1 MVAQA
6 AIAALPLIEPVARG
20 ALQLAQTPVLG
31 WERVESY
38 TRGRKRP
45 HAIVQRTSFTLRAW
59 ELAAAGG
66 VGFLIV
72 WGLLVQKAQK
82 EGTVPALPGN
92 LQTIFDFF
100 F

>member
-1 MVAQA
+1 V
-6 AIAALPLIEPVARG
+6 
-20 ALQLAQTPVLG
+20 
-31 WERVESY
+31 ERS
-38 TRGRKRP
+38 
-45 HAIVQRTSFTLRAW
+45 SFTLRAW